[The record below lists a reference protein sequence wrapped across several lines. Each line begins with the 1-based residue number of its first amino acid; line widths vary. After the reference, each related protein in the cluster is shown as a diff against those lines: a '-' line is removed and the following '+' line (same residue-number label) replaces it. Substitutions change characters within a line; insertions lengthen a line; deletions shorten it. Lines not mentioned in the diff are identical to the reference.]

1 MDAALPTWWKCRECG
16 ERIDSRI
23 SIGDHYE
30 REHGYVYSS
39 PKAASTGSGEPKGM
53 PQPSLAALPSTVSQ
67 PIASVLE
74 SPEFARRVFIQVAV
88 WVPADRVGIVVR
100 AALEARA
107 ELEGKA

>member
-39 PKAASTGSGEPKGM
+39 PKAASTGSGGPKAGDSI
-53 PQPSLAALPSTVSQ
+53 PPLAALPSAAQTG
-67 PIASVLE
+67 
-74 SPEFARRVFIQVAV
+74 EFASSVFVQVAA
-88 WVPADRVGIVVR
+88 WVPANRVHELVEAIVR
-100 AALEARA
+100 ARREP
-107 ELEGKA
+107 